1 MILLAY
7 SCIYETD
14 KDMCHHYE
22 QSKVFGVC
30 QLDSKAVIFNYPY
43 INKPT
48 LGGCELDY
56 LPAKPPKL
64 ASNIGLYEANREIY
78 HNCEH
83 LNNQQKEVKLM
94 TIYEELIERVSNGEP
109 FHIDF
114 EKRNMTISKQ
124 KIIVNGKCDA
134 GREFI
139 KFDGYVLKTIYELY
153 QNYKYSLPSER
164 SDSKR
169 KKYFK
174 ALSIDELTDEQLMLA
189 DRREVA
195 AAALEGFILCNILNR
210 SFVWD
215 EKTMGS
221 WFWQSKNDPD
231 LVILR
236 DWVEGK

>member
-1 MILLAY
+1 
-7 SCIYETD
+7 
-14 KDMCHHYE
+14 
-22 QSKVFGVC
+22 
-30 QLDSKAVIFNYPY
+30 
-43 INKPT
+43 
-48 LGGCELDY
+48 
-56 LPAKPPKL
+56 
-64 ASNIGLYEANREIY
+64 
-78 HNCEH
+78 
-83 LNNQQKEVKLM
+83 M

-174 ALSIDELTDEQLMLA
+174 ALSIDELTDEQLMCA
-189 DRREVA
+189 GKRETA
-195 AAALEGFILCNILNR
+195 QAALEGFILCSILDG

-215 EKTMGS
+215 EESTGK
-221 WFWQSKNDPD
+221 WFWQSKTDGD

-236 DWVEGK
+236 SWVEGK